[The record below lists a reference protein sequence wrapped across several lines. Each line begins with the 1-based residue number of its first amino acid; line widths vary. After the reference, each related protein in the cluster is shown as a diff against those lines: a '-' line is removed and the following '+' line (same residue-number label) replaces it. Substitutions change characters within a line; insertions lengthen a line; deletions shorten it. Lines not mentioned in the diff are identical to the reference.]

1 MSILTGDFP
10 PTSGTAKVKGYDI
23 RTQMQNVRQVIGYCP
38 QFDPLLE
45 LMTARELLFLFARLK
60 GVPKS
65 KVDKLVDGLIIKIG
79 LSKFADKPCGSYSG
93 GNKRKLSLGLALIGN
108 PSLVLL
114 DEPSSGMD
122 PVSRRF
128 MWEIIRSARN
138 ERSIILTTHSMEECE
153 ALCDRVG
160 IMVSGKLR
168 CIGSI
173 QHLKAKY
180 GKGYKLDIKLRDIP
194 ESSYQVDTK
203 KFIESNFTGACLE
216 EEYPLFLKYEIPSSN
231 VSLAQIFKTIESA
244 KSSLEIEDYNISQT
258 SLEQI
263 FLSIVKSHD
272 KQYSEYL

>member
-1 MSILTGDFP
+1 MSILTGDILP
-10 PTSGTAKVKGYDI
+10 SSGDAAVKGFNI
-23 RTQMQNVRQVIGYCP
+23 LSEMQKVRQVIGYCP

-45 LMTARELLFLFARLK
+45 LMTAKELLYLFARIK
-60 GVPKS
+60 GVPVS
-65 KVDKLVDGLIIKIG
+65 RVNVIVDSLIEKIG

-93 GNKRKLSLGLALIGN
+93 GNKRKLSLGLSLIGN

-128 MWEIIRSARN
+128 MWEIIRSAKQD
-138 ERSIILTTHSMEECE
+138 RSIVLTTHSMEECE

-173 QHLKAKY
+173 QYLKSKF
-180 GKGYKLDIKLRDIP
+180 GKGYKLDIKLKDG
-194 ESSYQVDTK
+194 VLNTNDKTK
-203 KFIESNFTGACLE
+203 AFIESNFPGACLE
-216 EEYPLFLKYEIPSSN
+216 EEYPLFLKFEIPSNES
-231 VSLAQIFKTIESA
+231 SLTKIFKLIEEN

-263 FLSIVKSHD
+263 FLSVVKKHD
-272 KQYSEYL
+272 PSFIEKQV

>member
-1 MSILTGDFP
+1 MSILTGDLLP
-10 PTSGTAKVKGYDI
+10 SSGTAAVKGHDI
-23 RTQMQNVRQVIGYCP
+23 ITQMQKVRQIIGYCP

-45 LMTARELLFLFARLK
+45 LMTAREHLYLFARLK
-60 GVPKS
+60 GVPLT
-65 KVDKLVDGLIIKIG
+65 KVDQVVESLIVTIG
-79 LSKFADKPCGSYSG
+79 LKKFADKPCGSYSG

-108 PSLVLL
+108 PALVLL

-128 MWEIIRSARN
+128 MWEIIRSVKN
-138 ERSIILTTHSMEECE
+138 DKSIVLTTHSMEECE

-180 GKGYKLDIKLRDIP
+180 GKGYKLDIKLRDSL
-194 ESSYQVDTK
+194 ESSNQEELK
-203 KFIESNFTGACLE
+203 NLIEKCFKGACLE
-216 EEYPLFLKYEIPSSN
+216 EEFPLFLKYEIPSTDC
-231 VSLAQIFKTIESA
+231 SLANIFGIIES
-244 KSSLEIEDYNISQT
+244 KKVEFEIEDYNISQT

-263 FLSIVKSHD
+263 FLSIVKSYD
-272 KQYSEYL
+272 KQYQEYL